1 MNPPFFMKTQRLTFK
16 IVYGHAPVC
25 RTMYSTPDFNSLIP
39 SFVSSYRPH
48 ALYIQSHHKDDA
60 DPREKEY
67 LNGSKIC
74 QKGAIG
80 PNQPFPLK

>member
-25 RTMYSTPDFNSLIP
+25 RTMYSTPDFNSLIQ

-48 ALYIQSHHKDDA
+48 ALTFNHTTKMAPIQGK
-60 DPREKEY
+60 K
-67 LNGSKIC
+67 NI
-74 QKGAIG
+74 
-80 PNQPFPLK
+80 